1 MIRLLQNSDTG
12 DGKNLMP
19 EPLQNADP
27 EYLLIGGKKVEV
39 KSYTLD
45 EILRQSA
52 ARLREKIFKERGV
65 LVPEFDP
72 ALWVDL
78 CPPTP
83 EVESLP
89 EPQTESDSQG
99 NVAQV
104 WANDEARTLAAGVY
118 YLYSNF

>member
-72 ALWVDL
+72 AL
-78 CPPTP
+78 
-83 EVESLP
+83 
-89 EPQTESDSQG
+89 
-99 NVAQV
+99 
-104 WANDEARTLAAGVY
+104 
-118 YLYSNF
+118 